1 MNWDVLDWSIL
12 GPALVAGVLVLST
25 HVPLGREVL
34 ARGIIFIDLALAQIA
49 SLGVVAATALGWE
62 PHGWAMQVAAAVA
75 AIAGAALL
83 YRCERV
89 LPQHQEALIGSA
101 FVLAAT
107 LAILLLAKNP
117 HGGEHLKELLAGQI
131 LWVGTPQLLSLAIVS
146 AALLGL
152 WFGLA
157 ARRPPWLFYGVFAVA
172 VTASVQVVGV
182 YLVFASLILPAL
194 SAHRLTGARALWT
207 GYGTGA
213 AGFVAG
219 IVVSALWDLPTGPT
233 VVWTLAVAS
242 LAVAMASRRANAS
255 RP

>member
-12 GPALVAGVLVLST
+12 SPALVAGVLVLST

-49 SLGVVAATALGWE
+49 SLGVVVATALGWE
-62 PHGWAMQVAAAVA
+62 PHGWGMQVAAAAA

-83 YRCERV
+83 YRSERL
-89 LPQHQEALIGSA
+89 LPEHQEALIGSA

-117 HGGEHLKELLAGQI
+117 HSGERLKELLTGQI
-131 LWVGTPQLLSLAIVS
+131 LWVDARQLISLTIVS
-146 AALLGL
+146 AVLLGV

-157 ARRPPWLFYGVFAVA
+157 ARRPPWLFYVVFAVA

-194 SAHRLTGARALWT
+194 SAHRLTGARAIWT
-207 GYGTGA
+207 GYGTGTAGFA
-213 AGFVAG
+213 AGIAA
-219 IVVSALWDLPTGPT
+219 SALWDLPTGPT
-233 VVWTLAVAS
+233 VVWTLAIAS
-242 LAVAMASRRANAS
+242 LIVAFAGWRPNAAQ
-255 RP
+255 R